1 MNSAE
6 RTMKNSTAMLTL
18 HERESLRKA
27 LERKLKELRH
37 AADYD
42 VSTGTHPE
50 DSYTDPMDAASRAT
64 DEDELLARADHER
77 TLAVEVE
84 RALDKMKS
92 GTYGVSELS
101 GKPIALARLRAVP
114 WARLT
119 REEEE
124 GTVRS

>member
-1 MNSAE
+1 MNGGE
-6 RTMKNSTAMLTL
+6 ETMKNSTVTLTQR
-18 HERESLRKA
+18 ECESLRKA

-37 AADYD
+37 AAEYD

-50 DSYTDPMDAASRAT
+50 DSYTDPMDAATRAT
-64 DEDELLARADHER
+64 DEHELLARADHER
-77 TLAVEVE
+77 ALAVEVE

-92 GTYGVSELS
+92 GSYGVSELS